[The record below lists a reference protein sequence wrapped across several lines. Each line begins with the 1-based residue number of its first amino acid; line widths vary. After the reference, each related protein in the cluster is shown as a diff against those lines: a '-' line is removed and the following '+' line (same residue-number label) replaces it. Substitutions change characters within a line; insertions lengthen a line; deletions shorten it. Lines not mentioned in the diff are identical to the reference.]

1 MRRADR
7 LFEIVQRLRGG
18 RLVTAKQLAERL
30 ELSERTIY
38 RDIRDLQA
46 AGVPI
51 EGAAGVGYVLRGG
64 FDVPPLMFTRGEVE
78 ALVLGARL
86 VQAWG
91 GQLLAAGATEAL
103 AKIEAVVPERLRGQI
118 AATPL
123 YAPALAM
130 TDEQRRRVDDLNRAT
145 QERRIIAFAYT
156 REDGAGSRRRAW
168 PLGLHFWSGVWTL
181 SAWCET
187 RDDFRTF
194 RLDRMS
200 RVEILDARFR
210 AVPGRTL
217 ADHLKRVAEE
227 VDP

>member
-1 MRRADR
+1 MYQVIRPPTST
-7 LFEIVQRLRGG
+7 FVTLRGCRYHLLQWG
-18 RLVTAKQLAERL
+18 EPDSLSPPMVLAHGWMDVGA
-30 ELSERTIY
+30 SWQFMVDAISPGF
-38 RDIRDLQA
+38 A
-46 AGVPI
+46 A
-51 EGAAGVGYVLRGG
+51 
-64 FDVPPLMFTRGEVE
+64 
-78 ALVLGARL
+78 
-86 VQAWG
+86 Q
-91 GQLLAAGATEAL
+91 
-103 AKIEAVVPERLRGQI
+103 
-118 AATPL
+118 
-123 YAPALAM
+123 
-130 TDEQRRRVDDLNRAT
+130 
-145 QERRIIAFAYT
+145 RRIIAFAYT